1 MKPNIRYLTYINSSH
16 AKTNSKGFYLKIRNN
31 TSCIYDI
38 RLEGLVLLAQEKI
51 IPQKI
56 IKHTIDYNDTVSLL
70 SFHKMQPDY
79 IYCKYNVYIAFDNS
93 TGINCLLEH
102 LIKFESLFC

>member
-38 RLEGLVLLAQEKI
+38 RLEGLVLLAQEKNYTSKDYKN
-51 IPQKI
+51 IPLITMTQSAYFHL
-56 IKHTIDYNDTVSLL
+56 IKCSLTIYIVNIMYILL
-70 SFHKMQPDY
+70 L
-79 IYCKYNVYIAFDNS
+79 ITA

-102 LIKFESLFC
+102 FIKV